1 MSGKCKSAA
10 EAVSGIKS
18 NTTIFIHGAAAT
30 PDRLIEGLIERAHE
44 LRNVEIIH
52 LHTHGPAKYAS
63 PEYAQSFRVTNLFLG
78 GNIRSYFDFDRVDY
92 LPCFLSEMPALFKS
106 GRKKVHAALIHV
118 SPPDKHGYCSLG
130 TSVDTAK
137 AAVETADIVI
147 AQINP
152 RMPRVHGEGL
162 IPLSRINA
170 WIDVD
175 DDLHEAEPHAISEN
189 EMKIGHLIAGMIEDG
204 ATLQMGIG
212 AIPDATLLALK
223 GHEHLGIHTEMW
235 SVNALELIRS
245 GAVDNSRKVIH
256 TGQTVSTFVMGNKDV
271 YEEIH
276 DNPAYI
282 QLPADEVNN
291 VTVIRQ
297 NPKVA
302 AINSAV
308 AVDLT
313 GQVCADSVGSRIISG
328 VGGQMDFIRAASL
341 SKGGLPVIA
350 FLSRTEKGYSKI
362 VPTLPPGS
370 GVVTTRAHVHYIVT
384 EYGIADL
391 YGKTLGE
398 RSKALIEIAHPDDR
412 EGLERAW
419 FDMVKSAVGRRI

>member
-1 MSGKCKSAA
+1 MPACTTAA
-10 EAVSGIKS
+10 QALASIQS
-18 NTTIFIHGAAAT
+18 NSTIFIHGAAAT
-30 PDRLIEGLIERAHE
+30 PSRLIDGLIERAPE

-52 LHTHGPAKYAS
+52 IHTHGPARYAS
-63 PEYAQSFRVTNLFLG
+63 VEFKDSFRVTNLFVG
-78 GNIRSYFDFDRVDY
+78 GNIRPYFDYDRVDY
-92 LPCFLSEMPALFKS
+92 LPCFLSEMPMLFKS
-106 GRKKVHAALIHV
+106 GRKKLNAALVHV

-130 TSVDTAK
+130 TSVDIAK
-137 AAVETADIVI
+137 AAVETADVVI

-152 RMPRVHGEGL
+152 KMPRVHGEGL
-162 IPLSRINA
+162 VPLSRIDF
-170 WIDVD
+170 WIECD
-175 DDLHEAEPHAISEN
+175 DDLFEAEAHEISDD
-189 EMKIGHLIAGMIEDG
+189 EMRVGKLVAGMIEDG

-212 AIPDATLLALK
+212 AIPDATLLSLK
-223 GHEHLGIHTEMW
+223 GHKHLGIHTEMW

-245 GAVDNSRKVIH
+245 GAADNSRKVSH
-256 TGQTVSTFVMGNKDV
+256 PGQTVSTFVMGNKDV

-276 DNPAYI
+276 DNPAFI
-282 QLPADEVNN
+282 QLPADEVNA
-291 VTVIRQ
+291 VSEVIK

-350 FLSRTEKGYSKI
+350 LMSRSDKGMPKI
-362 VPTLPPGS
+362 VPTLAPGS
-370 GVVTTRAHVHYIVT
+370 GVVTTRAHVHYVVT

-391 YGKTLGE
+391 YGKTLNE
-398 RSKALIEIAHPDDR
+398 RAKALINIAHPEDR
-412 EGLERAW
+412 AKLDEGW
-419 FDMVKSAVGRRI
+419 FDLVRRACKK